1 MKYLTGTA
9 LIFFIAVG
17 LAGAGETFRE
27 TRDFGSDGL
36 LWEYRSQA
44 WTDNQSVSWIHTLA
58 GFDSGASVTQ
68 GELPIHSAG
77 MNGAWSSNGKPNL
90 MNGNKLGL
98 SKGTFK
104 GFDVLSLKDMIDSE
118 NSVSGNVPRGRFW
131 GNPHGPNKKRP
142 IYWPQIPG
150 ENPSIPEFFGPN
162 PISSSPSPVPAPS
175 AVIIGSIG
183 ICLVGWL
190 RKRAVV

>member
-36 LWEYRSQA
+36 LWDYRSQA

-118 NSVSGNVPRGRFW
+118 TSVSGNVPRGRFW
-131 GNPHGPNKKRP
+131 GNPPDTNNNPRNP
-142 IYWPQIPG
+142 RIPG
-150 ENPSIPEFFGPN
+150 TCDPN
-162 PISSSPSPVPAPS
+162 PVSPSPVPAPS
-175 AVIIGSIG
+175 AIVIGSIG

-190 RKRAVV
+190 RKRAIV